1 MPKVKVR
8 KEKNLLVSEVESKEA
23 DEPLDQTDV
32 IASYCNALCVLISR
46 FRTSLIMISRAFK
59 SDVDSRFR
67 QSGNPISEVT
77 TSCVTVSVMLLRKR
91 SPLIRAILW

>member
-8 KEKNLLVSEVESKEA
+8 KEKNLLASEVEFKEA
-23 DEPLDQTDV
+23 DESLDQADV

-46 FRTSLIMISRAFK
+46 FCMSLIMISRAFK

-67 QSGNPISEVT
+67 QSGNSISEAT
-77 TSCVTVSVMLLRKR
+77 ASCVTVSVCCCVN
-91 SPLIRAILW
+91 AHH